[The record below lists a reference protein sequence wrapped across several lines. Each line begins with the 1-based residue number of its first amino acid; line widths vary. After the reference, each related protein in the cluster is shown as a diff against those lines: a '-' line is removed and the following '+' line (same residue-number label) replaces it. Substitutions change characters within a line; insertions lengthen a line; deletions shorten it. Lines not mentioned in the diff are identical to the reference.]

1 EFNRYADDSSWNEEA
16 LMDAFLAGL
25 NDQIAT
31 RILEMF
37 PIPQSLF
44 AMQTIASR
52 IDGRLSTHRQFFN
65 PQNRSNH
72 NNKNNR

>member
-1 EFNRYADDSSWNEEA
+1 
-16 LMDAFLAGL
+16 MDAFLVSL

-37 PIPQSLF
+37 PGPRSLT

-52 IDGRLSTHRQFFN
+52 IDGRLSAHRQFT
-65 PQNRSNH
+65 
-72 NNKNNR
+72 NN